1 MNRGKS
7 VSYILVSFCYFLIF
21 FHLFSPFIIHNRHA
35 VEKSSFGAKEK
46 VCCLIVCFFCPR
58 IALVSPL
65 HFCFS
70 CKTSV
75 TTASSSNQPGP
86 GGSGNFLVVLLETA
100 GFGMNPKLKR

>member
-7 VSYILVSFCYFLIF
+7 VSYVSCFLLLLF
-21 FHLFSPFIIHNRHA
+21 DFSHLFSPFIIHNRHA